1 MLCLLPGRSGRPV
14 IFTSRLLSNTEHCLE
29 NFFYLVIRNNNIF
42 QVYFYHLQCLNK
54 SSKCYHRNR
63 RNHRNHRK
71 LFAYSFPTVSL
82 ILIFFI
88 HYEFFWIHNASG
100 KIHRFGKPK
109 QPKFLVRNAEK
120 KIEIDLGQQ
129 KQRKLILT
137 DNKNIFTK
145 HFRPMQHLEP
155 NFITDGIRNSWHNR
169 NN

>member
-63 RNHRNHRK
+63 RNHRNHGK
-71 LFAYSFPTVSL
+71 LFAYSLPIVSL

-100 KIHRFGKPK
+100 KIHRFVNPNN
-109 QPKFLVRNAEK
+109 PNSLSST
-120 KIEIDLGQQ
+120 Q
-129 KQRKLILT
+129 KRKLRLT
-137 DNKNIFTK
+137 
-145 HFRPMQHLEP
+145 L
-155 NFITDGIRNSWHNR
+155 GNR
-169 NN
+169 NNANLF